1 MMGWTFVNMPAH
13 IVVRCRECGGAAPM
27 EDPFIR
33 VQGRNVKEALVGAPM
48 RTTRVGGAA
57 IVERYPD
64 AIRWSQARGMRFDFM
79 DGAVGVVS
87 CTKCVS
93 RYSHTLRWPSDA
105 FYYIQHRGKVLWAWN
120 REYFVVVR
128 DFIESSARDTVGS
141 SYLRRKIPKF
151 FLLAKNRATVVSKIN
166 RVLESS

>member
-1 MMGWTFVNMPAH
+1 
-13 IVVRCRECGGAAPM
+13 M

-105 FYYIQHRGKVLWAWN
+105 FYYIQHRGKVLWA
-120 REYFVVVR
+120 
-128 DFIESSARDTVGS
+128 
-141 SYLRRKIPKF
+141 
-151 FLLAKNRATVVSKIN
+151 
-166 RVLESS
+166 